1 MGLVTVWRT
10 QVRSSGREPRLK
22 RALVIGLVAMLVL
35 VLSAGTAFASA
46 CTAAPCAAM
55 RAQAAATA
63 GSGCEAFTGA
73 GTRCDGGWPAALGA
87 RCTMKPERHT
97 SDQGAPASAPDL
109 SVAAV
114 SGAPMPVH
122 AAGGPVL
129 PATVPV
135 DARGAPHLVSVIRI

>member
-1 MGLVTVWRT
+1 M
-10 QVRSSGREPRLK
+10 K

-55 RAQAAATA
+55 RAQASAS
-63 GSGCEAFTGA
+63 GQGCEAFTGP
-73 GTRCDGGWPAALGA
+73 GTRCDGGSPAALGA

-97 SDQGAPASAPDL
+97 SDQGAPAAAPDL

-114 SGAPMPVH
+114 SGAPAQAP